1 MSALTHKQQ
10 TGRVAFLG
18 ITFLIMF
25 TTFNSLQNI
34 VSKIYKEYGYDSL
47 G

>member
-1 MSALTHKQQ
+1 MQGLTHKQQ
-10 TGRVAFLG
+10 TARVAFLG
-18 ITFLIMF
+18 VIFLIMF

-34 VSKIYKEYGYDSL
+34 VSKVYKEYGYDSL